1 MDDAEDD
8 NIKEDLQGH
17 LHYATARLQYDQRI
31 RDTLVGELAEVEQT
45 EGAAPVDLLVALERA
60 EQAVLAAEAEVFD
73 AEQALLSALNRQ
85 TVAARPDEDSV

>member
-1 MDDAEDD
+1 MDDAED
-8 NIKEDLQGH
+8 EDIAEALQGH
-17 LHYATARLQYDQRI
+17 LRYVAARLQYDQRI